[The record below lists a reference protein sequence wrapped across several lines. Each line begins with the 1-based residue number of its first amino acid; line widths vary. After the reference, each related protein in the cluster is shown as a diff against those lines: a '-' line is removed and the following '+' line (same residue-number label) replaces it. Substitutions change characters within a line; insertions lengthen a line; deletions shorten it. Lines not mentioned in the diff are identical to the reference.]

1 MFLRYREVFFN
12 PETNGYGMVKDLKN
26 NTVNEVKIGN
36 FVQIYRIDG
45 QIQYCYVTVN
55 GEAVEDLSSRSI
67 YVKVEGRTTI
77 EAEVYSP
84 TYTFTEDD
92 CRNEFLLFKGVF
104 KADADEKVYV
114 LRGSTAWMVE
124 PDGTIN
130 ESATSAAGNVVFSMG
145 DGSYSREFTGIAGET
160 VNLNIAVTDADIAAR
175 YEVAGFCL
183 MDGFPNS
190 TISNPYVINPED
202 ANAEGVI
209 WICGLMQL
217 KPDAVD
223 SIAAGEGLRY
233 DAATRTIYSES
244 GVKVFDING
253 SLLIDSA
260 ADETSVDSFAK
271 GLYIAV
277 AGSSTIKFV
286 K

>member
-1 MFLRYREVFFN
+1 M
-12 PETNGYGMVKDLKN
+12 
-26 NTVNEVKIGN
+26 
-36 FVQIYRIDG
+36 
-45 QIQYCYVTVN
+45 
-55 GEAVEDLSSRSI
+55 
-67 YVKVEGRTTI
+67 
-77 EAEVYSP
+77 
-84 TYTFTEDD
+84 
-92 CRNEFLLFKGVF
+92 F

-130 ESATSAAGNVVFSMG
+130 ERATSAAGNVVFSMG

-233 DAATRTIYSES
+233 DAATRTIYSEG

-260 ADETSVDSFAK
+260 ADETSVDSLAK

-277 AGSSTIKFV
+277 AGSNTIKFV